1 MEYTIS
7 LASVVGLAVIMLI
20 GVLLSLGLFAY
31 LRFRFRPNASP
42 FFAGMLMT
50 FVAGFMLTQIFNIC
64 VLSGRVGEVIES
76 NIWLYSLYI
85 GVSSALVE
93 ETCRLWTYRG
103 LLRKQLTNDYN
114 ALMFGAGQGGGEAI
128 WLLTIQM
135 AANYL
140 VAVTIYQG
148 NSSYFFQ
155 DLTSEEW
162 ELTVLVL
169 DQLTQK
175 PPVEIFMMGVER
187 IGYSVM
193 HVALAVVVFFAAN
206 KKYMDWKFYWIAL
219 GTRTGFQFLV
229 TLVPLLGANSVFS
242 ALTSCVCGAACAV
255 VAWKIWSREHVPLP
269 EESEPESLEEDM
281 DESEDEDM

>member
-20 GVLLSLGLFAY
+20 GVLLSLGLFAV
-31 LRFRFRPNASP
+31 LRFRFKPNASA
-42 FFAGMLMT
+42 FFAGTLMT
-50 FVAGFMLTQIFNIC
+50 FVAGFMLTQICNIC
-64 VLSGRVGEVIES
+64 VLSGSLGETIES

-85 GVSSALVE
+85 GISAALVE

-128 WLLTIQM
+128 WMLTIQM

-148 NSSYFFQ
+148 NSAYLFQ

-162 ELTVLVL
+162 DLTVLVL

-175 PPVEIFMMGVER
+175 PAIDIFMMGVER

-193 HVALAVVVFFAAN
+193 HIALAVVVFFAAN
-206 KKYMDWKFYWIAL
+206 KKYTDWRFYWIAL
-219 GTRTGFQFLV
+219 GIRFGFQFLV
-229 TLVPLLGANSVFS
+229 TLVPLLGANSVIS
-242 ALTSCVCGAACAV
+242 ALTTCVCGAACAV
-255 VAWKIWSREHVPLP
+255 AAWKIWMQEHVPVLI
-269 EESEPESLEEDM
+269 EAEPEPEDSDDEE
-281 DESEDEDM
+281 EEEY